1 MLREGQ
7 QSTFPKI
14 KFISNRRK
22 LETVIS
28 EGLKRYPS
36 PGISAGIE
44 NQKVNGAERRLSLGS
59 QRPWEELPRE
69 EAVDLLMDNPE
80 ESHELVRGE
89 FDSGQ
94 DEALRRRPS
103 QLEELRR
110 QSAVFFD
117 DTDDASHS
125 DEDVG
130 NYQTPTRVG

>member
-7 QSTFPKI
+7 HSTFPKI

-22 LETVIS
+22 LEAVIS

-36 PGISAGIE
+36 PGISAGVE
-44 NQKVNGAERRLSLGS
+44 QNVNGAERRLSLGS
-59 QRPWEELPRE
+59 QRPWEELPRD

-80 ESHELVRGE
+80 ENQESVRGE
-89 FDSGQ
+89 FDK
-94 DEALRRRPS
+94 EEEPLRRRPS

-117 DTDDASHS
+117 DTDEGSHS
-125 DEDVG
+125 EEDVR
-130 NYQTPTRVG
+130 NYQTPRRVG